1 MEVRLDPRLL
11 TLSAALTAG
20 GLPPAGQDEHPLVTD
35 TRRRLADHAAHPG
48 VRRLCEAFAQ
58 HQLLGLAM
66 HTVQLGPPPDFDDS
80 CPDGVPPFVEAWF
93 AAVDRTA
100 LAEALR
106 SVWRDL
112 RVGALLQEQAPRWEE
127 VVRDLSSRLADAQ
140 IEPFQRLFW
149 GRFPYEAVLVPLWN
163 MNGAGLRGVG
173 VATVRETYAVC
184 PAQGDQPPGQVDL
197 LVWAQHEASHPVLD
211 DIQRQHGQVP
221 GECAFVERDCPPAG
235 GFARHYGD
243 PTSRWVETLIHTSTC
258 FYLEYLGR
266 PEDAEAFA
274 ESQVEAGVTAI
285 PVFREAL
292 RPWWEARRQ
301 GTAPGLELVLPQLP
315 AWLRSALAR
324 RREADPAPGGPPGGS
339 QDAGDPPPDMH
350 A

>member
-11 TLSAALTAG
+11 ALSAALTAG
-20 GLPPAGQDEHPLVTD
+20 GVPAAGQDEHPLVTD
-35 TRRRLADHAAHPG
+35 TRRRLAGHAADPG
-48 VRRLCEAFAQ
+48 VRSLCEAFAQ
-58 HQLLGLAM
+58 HRLPGLAA
-66 HTVQLGPPPDFDDS
+66 HTVQLGPPPEFDHS

-93 AAVDRTA
+93 AGADRTA

-112 RVGALLQEQAPRWEE
+112 RIGALLQEQAPRWEE

-149 GRFPYEAVLVPLWN
+149 GRFPYEAVLVPVWN

-173 VATVRETYAVC
+173 VATFRESFVVC
-184 PAQGDQPPGQVDL
+184 PAPGDPPLREADL
-197 LVWAQHEASHPVLD
+197 LVLAQHEASHPVLD
-211 DIQRQHGQVP
+211 HIQRQHPQVA

-235 GFARHYGD
+235 RFAQHYED
-243 PTSRWVETLIHTSTC
+243 PAYRWVETLIRTSGC
-258 FYLEYLGR
+258 FYLEYLGLA
-266 PEDAEAFA
+266 EEAEAFA
-274 ESQVEAGVTAI
+274 ASQVEEGVTAI

-324 RREADPAPGGPPGGS
+324 QR
-339 QDAGDPPPDMH
+339 QDGVPPDGP
-350 A
+350 AGT